1 MFFGG
6 DLFSRKKIHIS
17 SLKPSN
23 STRTPHGYASNFPS
37 IAKHIIFFRTINS
50 IKFHGILV
58 SIPPTVICGSLGIP
72 PNCTKEVSR
81 SSVGGVASFICN
93 DGYTLQGKSELM
105 CEENGTWSGE
115 VPTCVLVTC
124 DSVTE
129 PANGRMVVSG
139 NNVGGVASFTCEK
152 GYDLEGER
160 ELQCLENGTWS
171 AEIPLCVPVTCD
183 SIMEPTNGKKNV
195 SHSHVGGVASFT
207 CNEGYTLHGQ
217 DKLVC
222 HENGTWTGEVP
233 NCLAD
238 HDISNEPTTPAN
250 TSVTCDSVTEPT
262 NGKKN
267 VSHNHVGG
275 VASFTCN
282 EGYTLHGQGKL
293 VCRENGTWT
302 GKVPNCLADHE
313 PTTPADTSGLS
324 GWQLILVI
332 CLCCVVSI
340 VLIVAIAKV
349 VLTKRASRTYSLKSD
364 ADLIITSVREQPH
377 GVDQTTSM

>member
-183 SIMEPTNGKKNV
+183 S
-195 SHSHVGGVASFT
+195 
-207 CNEGYTLHGQ
+207 
-217 DKLVC
+217 
-222 HENGTWTGEVP
+222 
-233 NCLAD
+233 
-238 HDISNEPTTPAN
+238 
-250 TSVTCDSVTEPT
+250 VTEPT